1 MNGTTHPSAA
11 LLERYRRRTATAAE
25 TLDVDAHVASCGRCF
40 DAVRADA
47 HLTYDQLEAVAGGS
61 PETTAPHLALCDVC
75 RGEVADL
82 RLMRDA
88 IRHEQAAPRRWW
100 SLAAAAM
107 LAIALLAGLLLYR
120 GEDRDVARDAANASL
135 PSIPH
140 PAAGLKRPSILDTL
154 ITERRELRRTASS
167 GPFALYEPVAT
178 VILDSRPHFRWA
190 AVAGAASYQVAV
202 ADLERGTVAASGTS
216 ACTSWQPAAP
226 LTRGRTYAWQV
237 AAATNR
243 GRIIAPGPKA
253 PEARFHV
260 ATESR
265 VEGTTPRQRGV
276 ALARLGALDAAERE
290 LKSAGADDLLDEIH
304 TWR

>member
-25 TLDVDAHVASCGRCF
+25 TLDVDAHVASCDRCF

-61 PETTAPHLALCDVC
+61 ETSAPHLALCDTC
-75 RGEVADL
+75 RNELTDL

-88 IRHEQAAPRRWW
+88 IRQEQDAPRCWW
-100 SLAAAAM
+100 PLAAAAM
-107 LAIALLAGLLLYR
+107 LAIALSAGLLLLR
-120 GEDRDVARDAANASL
+120 GE
-135 PSIPH
+135 P
-140 PAAGLKRPSILDTL
+140 AGLKRPSILDTL
-154 ITERRELRRTASS
+154 VTERHELRRTASS
-167 GPFALYEPVAT
+167 GPFALYTPVAT
-178 VILDSRPHFRWA
+178 VVLDARPSFRWA
-190 AVAGAASYQVAV
+190 AVTGATSYEVAV

-216 ACTSWQPAAP
+216 ASPCWQPAAP

-237 AAATNR
+237 AAATNV
-243 GRIIAPGPKA
+243 GRVVAPGPKA

-260 ATESR
+260 ATQTK
-265 VEGTTPRQRGV
+265 VEGTTPRERGV
-276 ALARLGALDAAERE
+276 ALARLGALDDAERE